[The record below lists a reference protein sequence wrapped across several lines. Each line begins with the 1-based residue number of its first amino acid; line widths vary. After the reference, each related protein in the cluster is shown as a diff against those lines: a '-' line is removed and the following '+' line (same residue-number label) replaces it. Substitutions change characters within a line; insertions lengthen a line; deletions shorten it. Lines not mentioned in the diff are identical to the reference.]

1 LVQKTP
7 GLQEEQELLTH
18 AAVRDLL
25 LVSLAWNLV
34 RAASILLVHAPVG
47 AALLLLLVQ
56 NIFIIVI
63 PFSLWLRGQSRWAA
77 WWMAISASLMGAVY
91 VLISGGIRSSA
102 PFVQIAIAIAAT
114 ILLGRKGALRVGL
127 PWVAF
132 LAGITAYQV
141 AGGRLPVLLPQA
153 YWASLINVLAAGS
166 IAFAPI
172 PRALRT
178 MQRIA
183 AERQRITAELQVS
196 NLRLEGLIQSVE
208 GIVWE
213 RDVETWQFTFVSGQ
227 AERILGYPT
236 RKWMEDSD
244 FWLEH
249 IHPDDRNWALA
260 HRKSAAAD
268 GKDLSCEYRMLAAD
282 GRTVWLRDL
291 VSTVSEDGS
300 ALRGLLVDVTRLHRA
315 EDALHN
321 RERCLEIAEAGGALG
336 IWEYNLH
343 TGESGFNGEWRRMF
357 GFPKESGRV
366 SRDDCFARIHAD
378 DRGRIEVATE
388 VAIAWD
394 GRFDSQFRVVWPDG
408 STHWLSGKGQ
418 MLSDLSGIPAHFL
431 GMVMDV
437 TDRRQSEAALAE
449 TSHFLQAVIDTT
461 PNLIFVVDGRGECIL
476 ANRRAA
482 EHYGA
487 TPRGDAAKQVQVADP
502 GALTFMR
509 GSAEVIRTG
518 APIVSVEK
526 QPAPDRTDSWFHT
539 IRVPLARPDGT
550 VAALGIATD
559 ITGLKR
565 AEESL
570 QEKENHLR
578 AILDTAPECV
588 ALTAADGTLLEINPA
603 GLAMMEADAME
614 QVLGQNM
621 SGLINQEDRGRF
633 EDLNREVFEG
643 STFRMEFGIIG
654 LKGTHRW
661 LETQSTPLRD
671 GQRNIIAALN
681 VTRDITNRKKT
692 ETDLE
697 RAAERVLEAKTIAQ
711 LGSFSSDLVGGK
723 IAFSPEV
730 CRILGSAPGLL
741 LDGTLLG
748 GTLLGGTLLDGT
760 DEEAASQ
767 MLYGDGEQVRTAYR
781 ALIAQGKELDLIFR
795 WRRPDNEVRHIHIKG
810 SREQDAE
817 GKPKRIFGVI
827 QDVTVHTQMVERLRQ
842 LTEHQEKVREEER
855 TRIAREIHDELG
867 QQLTGLKMRAAWTE
881 RLLSSSADAVNAD
894 QARVELAAMSEALEA
909 TIRTVRRI
917 ASELRP
923 PVLDA
928 LGLMPALEWLRGSFE
943 RDYGIACVTELR
955 CGNVSPEAA
964 TTVFRVAQEA
974 LTNVAR
980 HAGASRV
987 WVRLQERHD
996 ALILDVED
1004 DGRGLEAD
1012 SVSRQGSFGLIGI
1025 RERARLSNGNVNLLT
1040 SENGGLLLR
1049 LTLPNVVTEREAG
1062 VR

>member
-1 LVQKTP
+1 MVQKIP

-25 LVSLAWNLV
+25 LVSLAWTLI
-34 RAASILLVHAPVG
+34 RAASIPLVHAPLG
-47 AALLLLLVQ
+47 AALLLLLGQ
-56 NIFIIVI
+56 NIFVIVI
-63 PFSLWLRGQSRWAA
+63 PYLLWRSGQARRAA
-77 WWMAISASLMGAVY
+77 WWMAISASVLGAFY

-102 PFVQIAIAIAAT
+102 PFVQIAIAIVAT
-114 ILLGRKGALRVGL
+114 IVLGRKGALRVGL
-127 PWVAF
+127 PGVAF
-132 LAGITAYQV
+132 LASVAVYQA
-141 AGGRLPVLLPQA
+141 AGGRLPLLLPQA
-153 YWASLINVLAAGS
+153 YWASLINLLAAGS

-183 AERQRITAELQVS
+183 AERQRVTAELQAS

-213 RDVETWQFTFVSGQ
+213 RDVETWQFTFVSQQ
-227 AERILGYPT
+227 AERMLGYPA
-236 RKWMEDSD
+236 RRWMEDSD
-244 FWLEH
+244 FWLQH
-249 IHPDDRNWALA
+249 IHPDDRHWALA
-260 HRKSAAAD
+260 HRRSAAAD
-268 GKDLSCEYRMLAAD
+268 GKDLTCEYRMLAAD

-291 VSTVSEDGS
+291 VSATSEDGS

-321 RERCLEIAEAGGALG
+321 RERCLEMAEAGGALG

-357 GFPKESGRV
+357 GFPNDTGRV
-366 SRDDCFARIHAD
+366 SRDDCFARIHTD
-378 DRGRIEVATE
+378 DRERIELATE
-388 VAIAWD
+388 VAIARD

-418 MLSDLSGIPAHFL
+418 LLNDLSGVPAHFL
-431 GMVMDV
+431 GMVVDI

-449 TSHFLQAVIDTT
+449 TTNFLQAVIDTT

-482 EHYGA
+482 EHYAAASG
-487 TPRGDAAKQVQVADP
+487 GDAAKQVQAADLVQAADP
-502 GALTFMR
+502 GALAFMK

-518 APIVSVEK
+518 TPIVSVEK
-526 QPAPDRTDSWFHT
+526 QPAPDGTDSWFHT

-570 QEKENHLR
+570 REKENHLR

-588 ALTAADGTLLEINPA
+588 ALTAADGSLLEINPA
-603 GLAMMEADAME
+603 GLAMIEADEAN
-614 QVLGQNM
+614 QVLGRNM
-621 SGLINQEDRGRF
+621 TGLINQEDRGRF
-633 EDLNREVFEG
+633 EELNRQVFEG

-654 LKGTHRW
+654 LKGTYRW
-661 LETQSTPLRD
+661 VETQSTPLRD
-671 GQRNIIAALN
+671 GQGNIIAALN

-692 ETDLE
+692 ETDLA
-697 RAAERVLEAKTIAQ
+697 RAAERLSEAKTIAQ
-711 LGSFSSDLVGGK
+711 LGSFSSDLLGGK

-730 CRILGSAPGLL
+730 YRILGSAPGLL
-741 LDGTLLG
+741 FD
-748 GTLLGGTLLDGT
+748 DT
-760 DEEAASQ
+760 DEETARR

-781 ALIAQGKELDLIFR
+781 ELLAQGKELDLIFR

-810 SREQDAE
+810 SREQDAR

-827 QDVTVHTQMVERLRQ
+827 QDVTAHTQMVERLRQ

-867 QQLTGLKMRAAWTE
+867 QQLTGMKMRAAWTE
-881 RLLSSSADAVNAD
+881 RLLSASADAVNAD

-943 RDYGIACVTELR
+943 RDYGIACVTELC

-980 HAGASRV
+980 HAGATRV

-1040 SENGGLLLR
+1040 SDSGGLLLR
-1049 LTLPNVVTEREAG
+1049 LTLPNALVSGSGNAREAG